1 MSSNSRMTRS
11 KGPAEELSLPPTRMR
26 KDVSTANEGEKD
38 IQGQVQANEQNQP
51 TTADMPSP
59 FARPGSW
66 AGTCTTP
73 ASEGG
78 MPPIASNPFAR
89 PDSRAGFAPPEP
101 TSPQSS
107 VSSRSD
113 NQLQE
118 DVNTSVS
125 WDLVDT
131 DTDAEVANINLSF
144 THKAVTDPK
153 TTDSINTRQNKA
165 VALNNEINT
174 LYNQDFFVADTTG
187 RRLSQVTDKSNYSS
201 LLPNRNAALQ
211 LRLPDLLIYLK
222 TDTYLVDVKTGHHYA
237 IYHNRIE
244 KMSVLP
250 KLYSAWPYRQ
260 LLQAIHDDAVRFGI
274 NSPEPATSKQPAP
287 VAQPSSSID
296 RDVQTANKQHPSP
309 CMPTIVNYEPPSFNL
324 QIPKRMLTRSERDQV
339 LRNHMTATNTTFNK
353 VAVLEDLMWQEP
365 HNAAHYKEVQRVQKN
380 QHIQVA
386 IKLQHM
392 LEADN
397 EFRQTAGLPQL
408 DLPEHLWTVRNMDT
422 APVREQHF
430 MAISSEVEVLRQ
442 QLKVKG
448 MYPAPPNYMQINQ
461 QNVHFQ
467 PIQPAK
473 LSPLQPQDRLFF
485 DPLLST
491 TTGSTGSQSDSTH
504 NPTQDC
510 SSAPPKVH
518 TPSPRVPEPTIPPTP
533 YVNQAAVEQ
542 HMRMQ
547 SPSVPPTNI
556 TTVAPPPRES
566 PKASVAQ
573 ETLITLATAQT
584 TPPQA
589 QNQLTTSPQRPR
601 TSKSKDGR
609 GIKQSKNVNAT
620 DTAQVCWRCGEPG
633 HKKRDCRKPPFC
645 GKCRKEG
652 HVPAL
657 CHLSTGPT
665 LPSLLQQQVDK
676 FSNSTNQC
684 IHCGRD
690 HVPGSCPVRYQPK
703 ATSSTSHYGSPKQR
717 AANNTVASGQVRS
730 QVTPQVS
737 PLAQVNSLAQ
747 PTRSNSFPPPPYFP
761 IPFPPPPI
769 PPSNASIAPSAP
781 ASDLSAA
788 ISLMTNAVNKG
799 NANTT
804 NITDA
809 LQRTTTQFA
818 DALQK
823 TIQRGVDA
831 QAEENRNARLD
842 KQFDKI
848 KIFDGSNPA
857 ECHPWLEEVHAL
869 CSQTGRPFKE
879 MLLLCAGQ
887 AVRDFILD
895 MAPDATDEQIKN
907 NLITGYSDLQGLG
920 CKQAAYDNI
929 AQRPE
934 EPVRSYIVRYSR
946 LFKLLNGT
954 APNEVRMRTT
964 SMHFV
969 NSLRGYLS
977 SKVENRLLGM
987 NDRNYSLGDTFAVA
1001 LQCKLKAI
1009 ASERRHNKRNTITIN
1024 NVHTEDQDYH
1034 QLEDTQEVHVRNP
1047 NYKGKN
1053 YDPNYQARK
1062 AEGKQQLQLETTNN
1076 QYKATAARPAA
1087 NHNNDLA
1094 RSSDIAGEVT
1104 LKTTVDGYQLLK
1116 MNELIKNA
1124 AAWRARMPKANRFD
1138 KYFDKEA
1145 TKTTPKVQINSA
1157 TLQVMGQTAKDC
1169 GYTKEEF
1176 IEAVEMYE
1184 HFGNIELED
1193 VQTPSPQD

>member
-11 KGPAEELSLPPTRMR
+11 KGPAEEYSLPPTRVR
-26 KDVSTANEGEKD
+26 KDVSTANEGEENA
-38 IQGQVQANEQNQP
+38 QGQVQANVPSQQR
-51 TTADMPSP
+51 TADMPSP
-59 FARPGSW
+59 FARPGSR

-73 ASEGG
+73 ASDEGTL
-78 MPPIASNPFAR
+78 PKASNPFTR
-89 PDSRAGFAPPEP
+89 PDSRAGSAPPEP

-107 VSSRSD
+107 VSSTSD
-113 NQLQE
+113 NQLRE
-118 DVNTSVS
+118 DANTSVS

-131 DTDAEVANINLSF
+131 DTDAEVADINSSLS
-144 THKAVTDPK
+144 HKTVTDQHF
-153 TTDSINTRQNKA
+153 TGSTNATRNNA
-165 VALNNEINT
+165 VGLSNEINT
-174 LYNQDFFVADTTG
+174 LYNQDFFIADTTG
-187 RRLSQVTDKSNYSS
+187 RRLSQVADKSNYSS
-201 LLPNRNAALQ
+201 LLPNGNAALQ

-222 TDTYLVDVKTGHHYA
+222 TDTYLIDVKTGHHYA
-237 IYHNRIE
+237 VYHNRIE
-244 KMSVLP
+244 KMSVLL
-250 KLYSAWPYRQ
+250 KLYSAWPYKQ

-353 VAVLEDLMWQEP
+353 VAVLEDLMRQEP

-392 LEADN
+392 LEADD

-430 MAISSEVEVLRQ
+430 MAISSEVEVLCQ

-473 LSPLQPQDRLFF
+473 PSPLQPQDRLFF
-485 DPLLST
+485 DPLLNT
-491 TTGSTGSQSDSTH
+491 MTGSTGSQSDSTH

-518 TPSPRVPEPTIPPTP
+518 TPSPCVPEPTIPPTP

-573 ETLITLATAQT
+573 ETLIKLATAQT

-657 CHLSTGPT
+657 CPLSMGPT
-665 LPSLLQQQVDK
+665 LPPPLQQQVDK
-676 FSNSTNQC
+676 FSNPTNRC
-684 IHCGRD
+684 IHCGGD

-703 ATSSTSHYGSPKQR
+703 ATSSTSHYSSPQQR
-717 AANNTVASGQVRS
+717 TGNNDVASGQVRG

-737 PLAQVNSLAQ
+737 PLAQVNTLAQ
-747 PTRSNSFPPPPYFP
+747 PTHSNSFPPPPYFP
-761 IPFPPPPI
+761 IPFPPPPV

-781 ASDLSAA
+781 ASDLS
-788 ISLMTNAVNKG
+788 LMTNAVNQG

-823 TIQRGVDA
+823 IIQRGVEA
-831 QAEENRNARLD
+831 QAEENRNAWLD

-887 AVRDFILD
+887 AVQDFILD
-895 MAPDATDEQIKN
+895 MAPDATDEQVKN
-907 NLITGYSDLQGLG
+907 DLITGYSDLQGLG

-987 NDRNYSLGDTFAVA
+987 NERNYSLGDTFTAA
-1001 LQCKLKAI
+1001 LQCELKAI

-1053 YDPNYQARK
+1053 YDPNYQAKK
-1062 AEGKQQLQLETTNN
+1062 AEGKQQPQLEATNN
-1076 QYKATAARPAA
+1076 PYKASIARPAA

-1104 LKTTVDGYQLLK
+1104 LKMTVDGYQLLK

-1124 AAWRARMPKANRFD
+1124 AAWRARMPKTNRFD
-1138 KYFDKEA
+1138 KYFDKET

-1176 IEAVEMYE
+1176 VEAVEMYE
-1184 HFGNIELED
+1184 HFGNIDLDD
-1193 VQTPSPQD
+1193 VPAHSPQD